1 MADENDKNAYSTHY
15 GPGKHQRLFPH
26 GWLNPRMLLPAIVCT
41 QQKRTPHL
49 SFVPRLSL
57 RERFSAWIRYY
68 SIQWR
73 WDIERSMA
81 RLLHRR
87 WTG

>member
-1 MADENDKNAYSTHY
+1 MADENDKNAYPTHY
-15 GPGKHQRLFPH
+15 GPGKHQRVFSRLGYRAPT
-26 GWLNPRMLLPAIVCT
+26 PAIICT
-41 QQKRTPHL
+41 EQKRMPYLPH
-49 SFVPRLSL
+49 VPHLSL

-73 WDIERSMA
+73 WDVERTVA

>member
-1 MADENDKNAYSTHY
+1 MADENDKNAYSTPH
-15 GPGKHQRLFPH
+15 GSGKHQRLFSH
-26 GWLNPRMLLPAIVCT
+26 GWLNPRTLTSAVVYT
-41 QQKRTPHL
+41 QQKRVHPLPPVPH
-49 SFVPRLSL
+49 LSL
-57 RERFSAWIRYY
+57 RERFSAWVRYY

-73 WDIERSMA
+73 WDIERNVA